1 MMRILAA
8 VRSWCMRTV
17 TAAMTLSLLCWI
29 LGGTRPAL
37 AGEVPP
43 AEIMQPIDALAQ
55 FMAQLPAGRHATMF
69 AARGVTIVE
78 NYAPY
83 IFSGADAVAAWE
95 AGFRQ
100 HAGADELSELK
111 VRFGPA
117 RDFSVQGER
126 AYLSLPTTWT
136 GRTHGT
142 RFEEHGAWA
151 FVLSRRAGQWKVLGY
166 GWGVTRY
173 SESKAT
179 PTSAN

>member
-1 MMRILAA
+1 MMRILAS
-8 VRSWCMRTV
+8 VRSWCMRIVTV
-17 TAAMTLSLLCWI
+17 AMTLSLVCWV
-29 LGGTRPAL
+29 LGGTRTAL
-37 AGEVPP
+37 ADVVPP

-55 FMAQLPAGRHATMF
+55 FMAQLPAARHATMF

-78 NYAPY
+78 NYAPF

-151 FVLSRRAGQWKVLGY
+151 FVLARRAGQWKVLGY

-173 SESKAT
+173 SESKVT
-179 PTSAN
+179 PASAN

>member
-1 MMRILAA
+1 MMRIFAA
-8 VRSWCMRTV
+8 DRSWCTRAV
-17 TAAMTLSLLCWI
+17 TGAMTLTLLWWT
-29 LGGTRPAL
+29 LGGAPAL
-37 AGEVPP
+37 AGKVPL
-43 AEIMQPIDALAQ
+43 AEIMQPIDELAQ

-78 NYAPY
+78 NYAPF

-111 VRFGPA
+111 IRFGSA
-117 RDFSVQGER
+117 QDFSVQGER

-142 RFEEHGAWA
+142 PFEEHGAWA

>member
-8 VRSWCMRTV
+8 DRSWCMRTV
-17 TAAMTLSLLCWI
+17 TAVMTLSLLCWM

-55 FMAQLPAGRHATMF
+55 FMAQLPAGSHATMF

-78 NYAPY
+78 NYAPF

-151 FVLSRRAGQWKVLGY
+151 FVLLRRAGEWKVLGY

-173 SESKAT
+173 RESKA
-179 PTSAN
+179 PPASAN